1 MKLNDD
7 TQWSI
12 QDGNIADIDP
22 QLAESLDDLA
32 EDYANEWLVPEKE
45 RVTLPSSLASGKI
58 EHLPIQL
65 IVMVEAEL

>member
-12 QDGNIADIDP
+12 QDGNIADIDL

-45 RVTLPSSLASGKI
+45 
-58 EHLPIQL
+58 
-65 IVMVEAEL
+65 